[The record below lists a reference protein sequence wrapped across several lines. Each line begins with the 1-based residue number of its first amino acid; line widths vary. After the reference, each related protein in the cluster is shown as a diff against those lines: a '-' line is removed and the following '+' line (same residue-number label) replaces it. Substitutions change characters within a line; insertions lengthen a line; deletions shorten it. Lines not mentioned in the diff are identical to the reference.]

1 MPMTTTTTTEQP
13 RGTDF
18 PARGKVMRAEGR
30 TLVFQPANTNYELRL
45 ESETTT
51 DGVPTGT
58 TLDATVRTKARKI
71 WTVPSGGNFIDPIY
85 GPPRK
90 VQGRIKYLDDNQMIV
105 QAGVPVLVSLPS
117 DPEAFDLVR
126 GPLTIGGLVN
136 VSVLPGATIEIL
148 KR

>member
-1 MPMTTTTTTEQP
+1 MPTTSTTEQP
-13 RGTDF
+13 RATDF
-18 PARGKVMRAEGR
+18 PARGKVLKFEGR

-51 DGVPTGT
+51 DGVPTGV
-58 TLDATVRTKARKI
+58 TLNATIRVKARKI

-105 QAGVPVLVSLPS
+105 QAGAPVLVSLPS
-117 DPEAFDLVR
+117 DAEAFDLVR
-126 GPLTIGGLVN
+126 GPLVVGGLVN

-148 KR
+148 KP